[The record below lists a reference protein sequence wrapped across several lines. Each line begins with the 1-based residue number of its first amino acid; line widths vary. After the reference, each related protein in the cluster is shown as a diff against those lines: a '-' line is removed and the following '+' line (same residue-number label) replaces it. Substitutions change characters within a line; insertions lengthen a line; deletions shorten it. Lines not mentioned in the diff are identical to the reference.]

1 MAARNSAMAFTPAVH
16 APLLLAVGELE
27 SHAFHGQSQAL
38 AERWGAQLPLARYLP
53 LAGCH
58 HLAAV
63 DELGNAGSALFA
75 AARGMLLA

>member
-1 MAARNSAMAFTPAVH
+1 MVRRPNQRGLTLIELVVAFSIMALLTSMAV
-16 APLLLAVGELE
+16 
-27 SHAFHGQSQAL
+27 
-38 AERWGAQLPLARYLP
+38 PLARYLP

-63 DELGNAGSALFA
+63 DELGDAGSALFA